1 MRSPEFMVFLASLSV
16 AAPLGA
22 QSPAERLALA
32 HGTLDSTASASS
44 TTQLIQQGLQL
55 LNTGK
60 TQGDRDALL
69 EALRDFDQAR
79 VREPAWPWPRF
90 GLALAKLALDE
101 DGAIS
106 RPMLGGQLMGE
117 SYRQGFWRSLEE
129 TFARDSM
136 FEPGL
141 RFAVA
146 QAAEQRDRVQPD
158 AIARAVVR
166 AARHWTDDTLTQ
178 LAAGYVNRTALRYKD
193 AAGAFRRYGALGG
206 DTAIALLEE
215 ARSLAGDTALGR
227 AAELYRVGARHLSDS
242 ARARYRNDLSWV
254 ATGRELGQFDALP
267 RDSVSAWLT
276 RFWQK
281 RDALALRSPGDRL
294 EEHLRRWA
302 FVYRNFRV
310 DAPERWSGYVRVW
323 GPAPGL
329 EGTCK
334 RILPDSLNEIVLN
347 DDRSRL
353 DDARDEE
360 AVLDHRAIIYMRH
373 GAPAWGM
380 PAEPLL
386 ADTGVRLAMGT
397 RSTLDSVLTASSNFA
412 LDQTRRSA
420 LWVYWFQGRV
430 RAYYFVP
437 GMSAS
442 PATIGSALGPMTLAT
457 AVPVSLA
464 PYLAELD
471 PVYDRAAHMYRAY
484 GDGLPHAAGLLC
496 SPLVQPMLIQSEKDV
511 ETAVRT
517 DSYTLLFSHQ
527 LNALMQV
534 YAVGSAYRGNARLLV
549 TAAVPGARLD
559 SIVSRID
566 GWLEWP
572 LHIRITAVDTFA
584 GTVAR
589 SDTIRTFA
597 RRVPFRPNEYLGFTT
612 ELPVRAGHYLTH
624 AAVFDSTVTTGSAAE
639 WGNVVVQSSAFS
651 ISDVVLG
658 AEHGGV
664 RWENNG
670 DPLQV
675 NVTGAYRR
683 GEPAPI
689 YYEIYGRTP
698 GRSYHTTIS
707 VREWGKRDDGH
718 VAVEFSQTADRPDVH
733 VQLTLDLSKLT
744 PGLHQVTVTI
754 RDEETGSEVKTARV
768 VEIRDAGRK
777 S

>member
-1 MRSPEFMVFLASLSV
+1 MRTDWPRLIAPFLLAASPLA
-16 AAPLGA
+16 A
-22 QSPAERLALA
+22 QSPADRLALA
-32 HGTLDSTASASS
+32 QGAVDSSPVVSS

-55 LNTGK
+55 LRSGK
-60 TQGDRDALL
+60 AQGDRDALF

-79 VREPAWPWPRF
+79 VREPSWPWPRF
-90 GLALAKLALDE
+90 GLALTKLALDE

-106 RPMLGGQLMGE
+106 RPVLGGQLTGE

-129 TFARDSM
+129 TFARGSM

-141 RFAVA
+141 RFAVT
-146 QAAEQRDRVQPD
+146 QAAEQRDRVQP
-158 AIARAVVR
+158 ATVAQAVVR
-166 AARHWTDDTLTQ
+166 AARRWPDDTLAQ
-178 LAAGYVNRTALRYKD
+178 LAAGYVYRTALRY
-193 AAGAFRRYGALGG
+193 AEAVRAFRRYGELGG
-206 DTAIALLEE
+206 DPAIARLEQ
-215 ARSLAGDTALGR
+215 ARALAGDSLLAR
-227 AAELYRVGARHLSDS
+227 AAELYREGASQLSDS
-242 ARARYRNDLSWV
+242 ARERYRNDLSWV
-254 ATGRELGQFDALP
+254 ATRRELGAFDALP
-267 RDSVSAWLT
+267 RDSVDAWLT

-281 RDALALRSPGDRL
+281 RDALSLRAPGDRL

-323 GPAPGL
+323 GPPPGL

-386 ADTGVRLAMGT
+386 ADTGVTLPMGT

-412 LDQTRRSA
+412 VDQTRRSA

-484 GDGLPHAAGLLC
+484 GDGLPHAARLLC

-534 YAVGSAYRGNARLLV
+534 YAVGSADRGNARLLV
-549 TAAVPGARLD
+549 TTAIPGARLD
-559 SIVSRID
+559 SLASRRD
-566 GWLEWP
+566 GWITWP
-572 LHIRITAVDTFA
+572 LHIRLTAVDTSTGKLA
-584 GTVAR
+584 RLDTV
-589 SDTIRTFA
+589 RTFG
-597 RRVPFRPNEYLGFTT
+597 RRVPFGPRDFLGFTT
-612 ELPVRAGHYLTH
+612 ELPVSAGHYVAH
-624 AAVFDSTVTTGSAAE
+624 AAVFDSTVTSGSAAE
-639 WGNVVVQSSAFS
+639 WGNVIVRPSEFS
-651 ISDVVLG
+651 MSDVVLG
-658 AEHGGV
+658 TEHGGV
-664 RWENNG
+664 MWENDG
-670 DPLQV
+670 DPFLV
-675 NVTGAYRR
+675 NATGAYRE
-683 GEPAPI
+683 GQAAPI
-689 YYEIYGRTP
+689 YYELYGRVP

-707 VREWGKRDDGH
+707 LRERGKPKGGR
-718 VAVEFSQTADRPDVH
+718 VAIEFSREADRPDAH
-733 VQLTLDLSKLT
+733 VQLTLDLSGLK
-744 PGLHQVTVTI
+744 PGLHEVAVVI
-754 RDEETGSEVKTARV
+754 RDEVTGGEVRSERV
-768 VEIRDAGRK
+768 VEVRE
-777 S
+777 